1 MRDSE
6 RQKEIESEIPGDI
19 GCNESKVQWVF
30 GKKGLGRKVR
40 NGQRGEFQSLSLG
53 SGRKE

>member
-19 GCNESKVQWVF
+19 GCNEGKVQWVF

-40 NGQRGEFQSLSLG
+40 NGQRGVQSLSLG